1 VADLSLGEERVEPT
15 EHAFG
20 RASRWLGAA
29 LAAEHER
36 LILWLPVFFGIGIA
50 LYFTLTVEPPVWV
63 GAGAAVTGAVA
74 GLLLRR
80 IPSWRAPVWC
90 LTIVAAGFAL
100 ITETARERTA
110 PMLDRRLGPVAVT
123 GRVMDIDTVARGWR
137 VVIAPDT
144 VPGLDPNLQPRR
156 LRIHIGATSDL
167 LSPGDRVSLKTML
180 YPVPGQTLPGA
191 HDLQRE
197 LFFAQIGGVGYSY
210 GGGRRIG
217 DSGAGGG
224 WREWL
229 LRLRTDVTRRITAV
243 LTGSTGGVA
252 SALIAG
258 KRGTIDE
265 KVTEAFRNSGL
276 SHLLAIAGL
285 HLGLVGAFVFFAVR
299 GGLALIPWVALR
311 YPIKKIAAAAA
322 LVVLTC
328 YLMLSGAAIPTE
340 RAFVMNGIVFAAILI
355 DRLRISMRICAIAAA
370 AVLLLQPESLI
381 GVSFQMSFGAVV
393 ALIAVYETYGS
404 RLARLLH
411 RGALPRKF
419 LGYCGGVVVTTV
431 VVTLGTDPFSIYHF
445 HKLVLYSPL
454 ANVIA
459 VPLSAM
465 WTLPWGV
472 VSCLLMPFGLES
484 LGLVPM
490 GWGIDATIWVAQH
503 VSALPGNVW
512 QTPRLPVWGLAI
524 VAFGGLWLCL
534 WQGKWR
540 RWGTIGIVAGMATMF
555 LTRPPDIVVA
565 DFGRFLAARATS
577 GDYYVLGGNEERIVK
592 SLFAEETGAALLPWP
607 EPGVPDDTLD
617 CTAGGCRY
625 TARGKT
631 VAIVTDDRGLPQGCD
646 AVDAIVSQAPAGFAC
661 RKRIPVVDRIDN
673 WRRGAVALWL
683 DPGGIR
689 VLGANDSRGNRPWV
703 PHPVSAKERAGRQN
717 N

>member
-197 LFFAQIGGVGYSY
+197 LFFPQIGGVGYSY
-210 GGGRRIG
+210 GGARRIG

-311 YPIKKIAAAAA
+311 YPIKKIAAAA
-322 LVVLTC
+322 
-328 YLMLSGAAIPTE
+328 
-340 RAFVMNGIVFAAILI
+340 R
-355 DRLRISMRICAIAAA
+355 
-370 AVLLLQPESLI
+370 
-381 GVSFQMSFGAVV
+381 
-393 ALIAVYETYGS
+393 
-404 RLARLLH
+404 
-411 RGALPRKF
+411 
-419 LGYCGGVVVTTV
+419 
-431 VVTLGTDPFSIYHF
+431 
-445 HKLVLYSPL
+445 
-454 ANVIA
+454 
-459 VPLSAM
+459 
-465 WTLPWGV
+465 
-472 VSCLLMPFGLES
+472 
-484 LGLVPM
+484 
-490 GWGIDATIWVAQH
+490 
-503 VSALPGNVW
+503 
-512 QTPRLPVWGLAI
+512 
-524 VAFGGLWLCL
+524 
-534 WQGKWR
+534 
-540 RWGTIGIVAGMATMF
+540 
-555 LTRPPDIVVA
+555 
-565 DFGRFLAARATS
+565 
-577 GDYYVLGGNEERIVK
+577 
-592 SLFAEETGAALLPWP
+592 
-607 EPGVPDDTLD
+607 
-617 CTAGGCRY
+617 
-625 TARGKT
+625 
-631 VAIVTDDRGLPQGCD
+631 
-646 AVDAIVSQAPAGFAC
+646 
-661 RKRIPVVDRIDN
+661 
-673 WRRGAVALWL
+673 
-683 DPGGIR
+683 
-689 VLGANDSRGNRPWV
+689 
-703 PHPVSAKERAGRQN
+703 
-717 N
+717 